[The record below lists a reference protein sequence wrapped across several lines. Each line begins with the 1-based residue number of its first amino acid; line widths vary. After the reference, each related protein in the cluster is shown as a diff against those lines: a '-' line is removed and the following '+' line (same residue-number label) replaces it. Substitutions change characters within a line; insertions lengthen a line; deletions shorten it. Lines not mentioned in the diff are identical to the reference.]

1 MTIPSKC
8 LFSSRL
14 THVVQN
20 CLRLLEKKKAGMP
33 IDPGEINH
41 ELLGTLLSVP
51 MHGWLVI

>member
-1 MTIPSKC
+1 VFVFKSPNPCGSELSEIAG
-8 LFSSRL
+8 
-14 THVVQN
+14 
-20 CLRLLEKKKAGMP
+20 KKKAGMP